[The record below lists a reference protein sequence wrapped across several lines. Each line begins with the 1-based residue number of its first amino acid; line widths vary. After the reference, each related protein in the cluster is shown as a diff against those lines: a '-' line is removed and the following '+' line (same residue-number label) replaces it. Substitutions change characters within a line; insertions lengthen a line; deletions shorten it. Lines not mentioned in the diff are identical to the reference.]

1 MALFMRVR
9 RKELPRSRT
18 MLAIRR
24 RLGAWALMSA
34 VVLGSTS
41 CGNSDPKGC
50 SLPPSISSMSPHVTN
65 AGGPQFTLTA
75 SGDSFYVTSVLQWNG
90 VDRQTT
96 VVSANQV
103 TAVIPASDIAH
114 AGTAY
119 VRVETPLAPDGN
131 NVNCSGD
138 SESLRFTINP

>member
-1 MALFMRVR
+1 
-9 RKELPRSRT
+9 
-18 MLAIRR
+18 
-24 RLGAWALMSA
+24 
-34 VVLGSTS
+34 
-41 CGNSDPKGC
+41 
-50 SLPPSISSMSPHVTN
+50 MSPHVTN